1 MLPGLDLVLFAI
13 GYLLLKHAIADF
25 FLQTPYQWK
34 NKGRYGHPGGLLH
47 AAIHVALTAP
57 VFLILPPVTREV
69 GAALL
74 AGEFVLHYHIDWLK
88 ERTLKAHGWTTANSA
103 YWRTTGIDQL
113 AHNLT
118 YVAIAWALAHGV
130 RFGL

>member
-1 MLPGLDLVLFAI
+1 VLPGLDVVLLAV

-57 VFLILPPVTREV
+57 VFLILPPANRDV
-69 GAALL
+69 GIALL

-88 ERTLKAHGWTTANSA
+88 ERTLRTHGWTTTNSA
-103 YWRTTGIDQL
+103 YWRATGVDQL

-118 YVAIAWALAHGV
+118 YVAIVWALLHGI